1 MLWVIIYLFFSFI
14 LEGFMSNIFFSTLSD
29 VSIFSTIY
37 TIVAVVVIYPYFMN
51 EKKYFLIVGFWGL
64 LFDFVYT
71 STFPLNL
78 LIFLLIGFIVKLL
91 NNLLQSNVLTNNLIS
106 FLCIVFYHIFSFVI
120 LTIVEYGDY
129 NIMLLFNIIIHSI
142 LMTLIYATVGYFIFK
157 LIFSK
162 FGLKQIK

>member
-106 FLCIVFYHIFSFVI
+106 FLCIVF
-120 LTIVEYGDY
+120 
-129 NIMLLFNIIIHSI
+129 
-142 LMTLIYATVGYFIFK
+142 
-157 LIFSK
+157 
-162 FGLKQIK
+162 